1 MAFGLP
7 YEEHCNAIEEY
18 RSRNAIRAA
27 RRSPRQRFRVLRR
40 GHFVLALGVGQ
51 LPERAGFEHQRAAA
65 VGALLVEGLIGLL
78 LLAAD
83 RLGGLAVGVSGAG
96 VERSEPA

>member
-27 RRSPRQRFRVLRR
+27 RRSPRQRFRGLRR
-40 GHFVLALGVGQ
+40 GHFVLALGVGT
-51 LPERAGFEHQRAAA
+51 LPDRAGFEPLLHQVGAAA
-65 VGALLVEGLIGLL
+65 VGALLCDRLPPRAPLAVRLPDAPVEGVTLPGT
-78 LLAAD
+78 A
-83 RLGGLAVGVSGAG
+83 
-96 VERSEPA
+96 